1 MRKSFKISPLLIF
14 GTFAFLAFG
23 CSTVGS
29 SDQRV
34 AITRTGGQVA
44 YLGPQSVQQ
53 TNGYYA
59 SHCDEQSRQMQHELA
74 NCTAVPLVNIPAEPA
89 SHS

>member
-1 MRKSFKISPLLIF
+1 MGKSVKIALLLFSGIL
-14 GTFAFLAFG
+14 AFLAFG
-23 CSTVGS
+23 CSTVRS
-29 SDQRV
+29 SDQRAAV
-34 AITRTGGQVA
+34 TRTDGRVA

-53 TNGYYA
+53 TSGYYA

>member
-1 MRKSFKISPLLIF
+1 MRKSSNISPLLIF

-23 CSTVGS
+23 CSTIGS
-29 SDQRV
+29 SDRR
-34 AITRTGGQVA
+34 AALTPTDGRVA

-59 SHCDEQSRQMQHELA
+59 SHCDERSRQMQHELA

>member
-1 MRKSFKISPLLIF
+1 MGKSSKIAPLLFSGIL
-14 GTFAFLAFG
+14 AFLAFG
-23 CSTVGS
+23 CSPIGS
-29 SDQRV
+29 GDQRAAV
-34 AITRTGGQVA
+34 TRTDGRVA
-44 YLGPQSVQQ
+44 YLGPQNAQQ